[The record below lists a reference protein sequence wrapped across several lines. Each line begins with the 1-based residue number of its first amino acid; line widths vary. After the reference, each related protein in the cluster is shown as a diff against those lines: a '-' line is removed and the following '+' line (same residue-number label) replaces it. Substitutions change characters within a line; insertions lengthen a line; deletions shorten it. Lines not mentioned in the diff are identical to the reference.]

1 MNRTRFHLLLLMA
14 VFSLPAW
21 ADDAD
26 DSRLSVADYLEFE
39 SVSDPRISP
48 DGSQVVYP
56 RRWVDQKA
64 DRLSS
69 GLWIMDADGS
79 RHRFLRDGSN
89 ARWSPQGDR
98 ILFIAKGDNDKP
110 QIFVR

>member
-26 DSRLSVADYLEFE
+26 DSRLSAADYLEFE

-48 DGSQVVYP
+48 DG
-56 RRWVDQKA
+56 
-64 DRLSS
+64 
-69 GLWIMDADGS
+69 GWI
-79 RHRFLRDGSN
+79 R
-89 ARWSPQGDR
+89 
-98 ILFIAKGDNDKP
+98 KP
-110 QIFVR
+110 TA